1 MLNLN
6 FELQCIAEENTVFDW
21 NETIEKWLSK
31 ASDNQESNAN
41 VTAILEKYTK
51 YIEQY
56 LKITKNSTF
65 QDLKN
70 ALEKVC
76 TYEYC

>member
-1 MLNLN
+1 MEKNAKKN
-6 FELQCIAEENTVFDW
+6 ENSSLY
-21 NETIEKWLSK
+21 KLLK
-31 ASDNQESNAN
+31 
-41 VTAILEKYTK
+41 KYCQGDDTEDTGSQ
-51 YIEQY
+51 YIKKFF
-56 LKITKNSTF
+56 KIQADSTF